1 MNKQAAQ
8 MVSEGVHAP
17 ENIIQ
22 AISHPG
28 ERHTRAQIAGG
39 KHPAK
44 LVPTQ
49 TAVIGIGDQKRL
61 VVPVDKSVLQRGDKD
76 HYGDDEN

>member
-22 AISHPG
+22 TISHPG
-28 ERHTRAQIAGG
+28 ERHARTQIAGG

-44 LVPTQ
+44 LLPTQ
-49 TAVIGIGDQKRL
+49 TAVIRIGDEKRF
-61 VVPVDKSVLQRGDKD
+61 VVPVDKSVSQRRDIDQHGKN
-76 HYGDDEN
+76 EN